1 MIDKTRGQRRQERE
15 RKKKTAG
22 KVNREGGERELLGA
36 NNSDHDC
43 KVELLCEISHARLIR
58 I

>member
-1 MIDKTRGQRRQERE
+1 MIDKTRGQRKQTK
-15 RKKKTAG
+15 KKKTAG